1 MAVYVD
7 ELRVYPNA
15 WGPFKAG
22 SCHMTADSLDELHEL
37 AGRIGL
43 KRSWFQDKSVPHY
56 DLTKS
61 KREAALAAG
70 AVSVDAREQARRR
83 IAARAASKP
92 SQ

>member
-7 ELRVYPNA
+7 ELRVYQNA
-15 WGPFKAG
+15 WGPFKNG
-22 SCHMTADSLDELHEL
+22 SCHLTADSLEELHEL

-43 KRSWFQDKSVPHY
+43 KRSWFQNKSVPHY

-70 AVSVDAREQARRR
+70 AVFVEARAQAQRR